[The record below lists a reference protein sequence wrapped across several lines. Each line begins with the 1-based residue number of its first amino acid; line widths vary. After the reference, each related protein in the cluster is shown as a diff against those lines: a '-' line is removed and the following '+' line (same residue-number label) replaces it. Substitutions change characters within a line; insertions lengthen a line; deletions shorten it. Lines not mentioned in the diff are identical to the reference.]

1 MTIKEKIVT
10 SISYLLHSEKRG
22 LINFAS
28 KLKSKVGLEIGG
40 PSHSFSIRSYFPVYL
55 FAKRID
61 GVNFSNNTIW
71 EGNIFEG
78 ENFNYYKGKRGF
90 QYIAEATDLSKIKN
104 NKYDFL
110 LSCHSLEHTANTLK
124 ALGEW
129 NRVLKN
135 NGYLIL
141 VLPDKN
147 FTFDEYRPVTDFEHL
162 KADFDN
168 NTDEA
173 DETHFDEV
181 ISLHNI
187 EKDAGVKTKDE
198 LIKRTRANY
207 ENRCV
212 HHHVFDFELIKR
224 MLHYAGFSIEIQQ
237 WVSPFNLVT
246 VAKKNN

>member
-1 MTIKEKIVT
+1 
-10 SISYLLHSEKRG
+10 
-22 LINFAS
+22 
-28 KLKSKVGLEIGG
+28 
-40 PSHSFSIRSYFPVYL
+40 
-55 FAKRID
+55 
-61 GVNFSNNTIW
+61 
-71 EGNIFEG
+71 
-78 ENFNYYKGKRGF
+78 
-90 QYIAEATDLSKIKN
+90 
-104 NKYDFL
+104 
-110 LSCHSLEHTANTLK
+110 
-124 ALGEW
+124 
-129 NRVLKN
+129 
-135 NGYLIL
+135 
-141 VLPDKN
+141 
-147 FTFDEYRPVTDFEHL
+147 VTDFEHL

-212 HHHVFDFELIKR
+212 HHHVFDFELIKK
-224 MLHYAGFSIEIQQ
+224 MLQYAGFSIEIQQ